1 MDADKLIRQT
11 VESMAVAVCAQGRLA
26 KQNPKEQFHVLTIV
40 LES

>member
-11 VESMAVAVCAQGRLA
+11 VESVGVTVCAQGYLA
-26 KQNPKEQFHVLTIV
+26 KQNTKEQFHVLTIV